1 MTILH
6 APLTTRRPIDLF
18 PVVRL
23 TSFFTRRALPK
34 TFNEEISLKGEENG
48 GEERRSFGQEE
59 FWTRSFRGEERRG
72 DERILVLEERRMEE
86 ERRIEE
92 RRGEGSLEGRGKC
105 RR

>member
-1 MTILH
+1 M
-6 APLTTRRPIDLF
+6 A
-18 PVVRL
+18 
-23 TSFFTRRALPK
+23 
-34 TFNEEISLKGEENG
+34 ENG
-48 GEERRSFGQEE
+48 FQKHRQKHRGGAISPQSGDIAKLRQLRQLTPSTLPRFGREE

-92 RRGEGSLEGRGKC
+92 RRGEGSLEGRGEC